1 MTFLVDEGP
10 AIVADSLPL
19 LPGLAGL
26 LDIQMLFLDHSIQL
40 GVMPLSAVTEFVTTL
55 VGWPCRSS
63 SREIIVV
70 LL

>member
-1 MTFLVDEGP
+1 MTLYVDEEP
-10 AIVADSLPL
+10 AIIADSLPL

-26 LDIQMLFLDHSIQL
+26 LDIQMLRLDHSIQL
-40 GVMPLSAVTEFVTTL
+40 GVMPLSAVTESIMTL

-63 SREIIVV
+63 GREIIVV